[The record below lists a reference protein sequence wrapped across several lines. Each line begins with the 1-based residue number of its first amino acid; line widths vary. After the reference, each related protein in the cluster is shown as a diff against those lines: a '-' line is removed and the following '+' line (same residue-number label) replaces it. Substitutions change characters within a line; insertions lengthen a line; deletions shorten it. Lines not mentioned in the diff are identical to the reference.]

1 LYKCPEFRTLLRVTE
16 RVARVLLAR
25 FGQFADR
32 FADCFS
38 RQPQRAAASQYLDAL
53 FNDSERKSMQAM
65 HGRLSDPV
73 SYQALQHFITDSPW
87 EAERLWVRLREVVP
101 VRTGILA
108 LDDTSFPK
116 QGKHSVGV
124 KRQYCGALGK
134 IANCQVAVSTVLLGD
149 RLAWPLS
156 FELYVPK
163 EWIADATRRAAVRM
177 PERVRFREKWRI
189 ALAHI
194 RRVLKAGFQL
204 TAVVADADYGSTAPF
219 RRGLEQLGLRYG
231 VAIRGR
237 LTMWVSGARRP
248 HTATTLAARLPERD
262 WQRVSWA
269 DGTKGPLVARFAAI
283 RVRPAKSRG
292 ERWLLCERS
301 VIDDERK
308 YYLLNLEPTST
319 LHDLVTVVRSR
330 WPIEQQYR
338 ELKDE
343 LGIDHFEGRSYRGWT
358 HHTVLTAVA
367 FTFLQL
373 ERRRTDDEPRPTL
386 PHVRLWVRE
395 IMAVLYVVHNRKLMN
410 LIASF
415 QRNPPLRR

>member
-1 LYKCPEFRTLLRVTE
+1 MTEPSARALLR
-16 RVARVLLAR
+16 R
-25 FGQFADR
+25 FGQFADQ
-32 FADCFS
+32 FAGGFT
-38 RQPQRAAASQYLDAL
+38 RRPQREAASQYIEAL

-87 EAERLWVRLREVVP
+87 EAAPLWARLLAQVP

-134 IANCQVAVSTVLLGD
+134 VANCQVAVSTVLFGAN
-149 RLAWPLS
+149 LAWPLT
-156 FELYVPK
+156 FEMYLPK
-163 EWIADATRRAAVRM
+163 EWLADAPRRTKARI
-177 PERVRFREKWRI
+177 PDTVRFREKWRI
-189 ALAHI
+189 ALAHV
-194 RRVLKAGFQL
+194 RHVLKAGFQL
-204 TAVVADADYGSTAPF
+204 TAVVADADYGSTAAF
-219 RRGLEQLGLRYG
+219 RRGLERLGLRYG
-231 VAIRGR
+231 VAIRWFLVMG
-237 LTMWVSGARRP
+237 TSGAPRTR
-248 HTATTLAARLPERD
+248 TAAEIAAAIPERD
-262 WQRVSWA
+262 WQRVVWA
-269 DGTKGPLVARFAAI
+269 QGTKGPLAARFAAI

-301 VIDDERK
+301 LIDDERK
-308 YYLLNLEPTST
+308 YYMLNLDATAT
-319 LHDLVTVVRSR
+319 LRDLVTLARSR

-358 HHTVLTAVA
+358 HHTVLTAIA

-373 ERRRTDDEPRPTL
+373 ERMRSDDGPRPTL
-386 PHVRLWVRE
+386 PHVRFWVRE
-395 IMAVLYVVHNRKLMN
+395 IMALLYVIGNRKLLN
-410 LIASF
+410 LLVSF

>member
-1 LYKCPEFRTLLRVTE
+1 MLR
-16 RVARVLLAR
+16 R

-38 RQPQRAAASQYLDAL
+38 RRAQRDAASQYLDAL

-65 HGRLSDPV
+65 HGRLSDPG

-87 EAERLWVRLREVVP
+87 EAEPLWTRLRDIVP
-101 VRTGILA
+101 VRRGILA

-116 QGKHSVGV
+116 QGNHSVGV

-134 IANCQVAVSTVLLGD
+134 IANCQVAVSTVLLD
-149 RLAWPLS
+149 DQVAWPLT
-156 FELYVPK
+156 FELYLPK
-163 EWIADATRRAAVRM
+163 DWLTDPARRTKARLPDA
-177 PERVRFREKWRI
+177 VRFREKWRI
-189 ALAHI
+189 ALSHI

-204 TAVVADADYGSTAPF
+204 TAVVADADYGSTAAF

-231 VAIRGR
+231 VAIRWF
-237 LTMWVSGARRP
+237 LTLWTSGARRP
-248 HTATTLAARLPERD
+248 RTAGEIAAQIPEAA
-262 WQRVSWA
+262 WHRVTWA
-269 DGTKGPLVARFAAI
+269 DGTKGPLAARFAAV

-301 VIDDERK
+301 LADDERK
-308 YYLLNLEPTST
+308 YYLLNLNATAT
-319 LHDLVTVVRSR
+319 LHELVTVVRSR

-343 LGIDHFEGRSYRGWT
+343 LGIDHFEGRNYRGWT
-358 HHTVLTAVA
+358 HHTVLTAIA
-367 FTFLQL
+367 FTFLQF
-373 ERRRTDDEPRPTL
+373 ERMRANDAPRPTL

-395 IMAVLYVVHNRKLMN
+395 IMAVLYVVSNRKLMN
-410 LIASF
+410 LIVSF

>member
-1 LYKCPEFRTLLRVTE
+1 LQ
-16 RVARVLLAR
+16 R

-32 FADCFS
+32 FGDGFS
-38 RQPQRAAASQYLDAL
+38 RRPQRAAASQYLDAL

-65 HGRLSDPV
+65 HGRLSDPG

-87 EAERLWVRLREVVP
+87 EAEPLWAQLRAVVP

-108 LDDTSFPK
+108 VDDTSFPK
-116 QGKHSVGV
+116 QGTHSVGV

-134 IANCQVAVSTVLLGD
+134 IANCQVAVSTVLLD
-149 RLAWPLS
+149 DQLAWPLS
-156 FELYVPK
+156 FELYLPR
-163 EWIADATRRAAVRM
+163 EWVADPPRRTRARI
-177 PERVRFREKWRI
+177 PEGMRFREKWRI
-189 ALAHI
+189 ALTHI

-204 TAVVADADYGSTAPF
+204 TAVVADADYGSTAAF
-219 RRGLEQLGLRYG
+219 RRGLEHLGLRYG
-231 VAIRGR
+231 VAIRWF
-237 LTMWVSGARRP
+237 LTMWTPGAR
-248 HTATTLAARLPERD
+248 HVQTAAAIAAQIPERD
-262 WQRVSWA
+262 WQRVAWA
-269 DGTKGPLVARFAAI
+269 DGTKGPLAARFAAL

-301 VIDDERK
+301 LSNDERK
-308 YYLLNLEPTST
+308 YYLLNLDATAT
-319 LHDLVTVVRSR
+319 LRDLVTVVRSR

-343 LGIDHFEGRSYRGWT
+343 LGIDHFEGRTYRGWT
-358 HHTVLTAVA
+358 HHTVLTAIA

-373 ERRRTDDEPRPTL
+373 ERLRSADEPRPTL

-395 IMAVLYVVHNRKLMN
+395 IMAVLYVVNNRKLLN
-410 LIASF
+410 LIVAF